1 MITNRI
7 PQVPVEVEKMVEVE
21 KIVEV
26 EKLVYVE
33 KNLTEGTVCSCKP
46 GFYSA
51 DAGALVAFSN
61 HVSLVFHLCRCCE
74 GEATNSVNQTL
85 QTENPVPSDYTWRAC
100 VVLSCKCRRRR
111 IVQQVSQGQLLS
123 RGHLYCTL
131 PRRCQVGSRYLLL
144 PSPVDV
150 GV

>member
-100 VVLSCKCRRRR
+100 VVLSCKCRRRK
-111 IVQQVSQGQLLS
+111 IVQQVSQGATVPGAPLLHLAPTMPS
-123 RGHLYCTL
+123 RIPVSSPPL
-131 PRRCQVGSRYLLL
+131 PG
-144 PSPVDV
+144 
-150 GV
+150 